1 MMGLLEVIFP
11 KTQQHIRF
19 SEPDITSLH
28 YLRMLM
34 LMLENVMLVRD
45 VLEDKLKQQ
54 DC

>member
-11 KTQQHIRF
+11 EIQQHIRF
-19 SEPDITSLH
+19 LEMDITGLH

-34 LMLENVMLVRD
+34 PMLENVMLVKE

-54 DC
+54 VL